1 MIRLQ
6 THSGRF
12 NLGRLAARGGRAAE
26 PPSAREQTP
35 PPFPTGRARAELRF
49 TAASVRDVRRLVAR
63 EAERTRLS
71 RGRREDLVLAVDEL
85 ATNSVSYGGGG
96 GTLGVWR
103 EDLAIACEVR
113 DSGHIED
120 PLVGSRP
127 PDPKRLTG
135 RGLWVVSRLC
145 DYVHISSSP
154 GRTAVRVQMRVR

>member
-12 NLGRLAARGGRAAE
+12 DLGRLAARWGRAAE
-26 PPSAREQTP
+26 PPSAREQSP
-35 PPFPTGRARAELRF
+35 PPFPTGRASTELEF
-49 TAASVRDVRRLVAR
+49 TAASVRDARRLVAR

-71 RGRREDLVLAVDEL
+71 RDRREDLVLAVDEL
-85 ATNSVSYGGGG
+85 ATNSITHGGGR
-96 GTLGVWR
+96 GTLSVWR
-103 EDLAIACEVR
+103 EDRAIACEVR
-113 DSGHIED
+113 DRGHIED

-127 PDPKRLTG
+127 PDPERLTG

-145 DYVHISSSP
+145 DRVHISSSP